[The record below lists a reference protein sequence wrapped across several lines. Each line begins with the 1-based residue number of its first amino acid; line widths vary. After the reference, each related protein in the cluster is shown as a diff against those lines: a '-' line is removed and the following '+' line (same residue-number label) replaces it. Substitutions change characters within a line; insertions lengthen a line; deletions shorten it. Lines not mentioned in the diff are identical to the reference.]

1 MFLVGDVLVSDDVLD
16 APFACNL
23 SACKGGCCIQG
34 ESGAPLEL
42 DELSAVEESFPKV
55 EKYLRPEALEVIASE
70 GLWEKE
76 GRNSYGTTCV
86 DDAECVF
93 VTYERDVAKCSF
105 QIAYQ
110 KGEIDFPKPISCHL
124 FPVRISHNG
133 EHEVLNYERIEICS
147 PAIKFGRKND
157 MTLPA
162 FLSEPLVRK
171 YGQEWYNAFLEACAE
186 RLESLMP

>member
-133 EHEVLNYERIEICS
+133 EHEVLNYERIKICS
-147 PAIKFGRKND
+147 PAVKFGRKND

-186 RLESLMP
+186 RLESLTP